1 MFELISGDRPQVPR
15 RDTMPLIISSA
26 VHVLVVGAIAAVPL
40 LYMSVAL
47 PEVPDV
53 MAFVATSPLPPPP
66 PPPPPPAP
74 VAKKVVTQAEAK
86 PMNVARAAPIEAPA
100 EIINETFDT
109 EAAVDD
115 GLPGGVEGGV
125 PGGIPGGVV
134 GGLLESKILPPPP
147 PPPAPQP
154 VVPPA
159 PVRVGGAITA
169 PALLSR
175 VAPEYP
181 SIAVNAK
188 VEGVVILEA
197 IVDRQGR
204 VEAVKVLRSVTLL
217 DAAAIAAVRQWRY
230 SPLLLNGQAERFV
243 LTVSVS
249 FSLDS

>member
-15 RDTMPLIISSA
+15 RETMPLIISSA
-26 VHVLVVGAIAAVPL
+26 VHALVLGAIAAVPL
-40 LYMSVAL
+40 FYMSAVL

-53 MAFVATSPLPPPP
+53 MAFVVTSPPPPP

-74 VAKKVVTQAEAK
+74 AAKKVITQAEAK
-86 PMNVARAAPIEAPA
+86 PTNVARAAPIQAPT
-100 EIINETFDT
+100 EIINENLGT

-115 GLPGGVEGGV
+115 GLPGGIEGGV

-134 GGLLESKILPPPP
+134 GGLLESKIIPP
-147 PPPAPQP
+147 PPPAPLPQP
-154 VVPPA
+154 VVSPA

-188 VEGVVILEA
+188 VQGIVILEA

-204 VEAVKVLRSVTLL
+204 VEDVKVLRSVTLL

>member
-26 VHVLVVGAIAAVPL
+26 VHVLVIGTIAAVPL
-40 LYMSVAL
+40 LYMSAAM

-53 MAFVATSPLPPPP
+53 MAFVVTSLPPPPP

-74 VAKKVVTQAEAK
+74 AAKKVVTQPEAK
-86 PMNVARAAPIEAPA
+86 PTHVARAVPIQAPA
-100 EIINETFDT
+100 EIINEDFDT

-115 GLPGGVEGGV
+115 GLPGGIEGGV

-134 GGLLESKILPPPP
+134 GGLLESKIIPP
-147 PPPAPQP
+147 PPPAPLPEP

-159 PVRVGGAITA
+159 LVRVGGAITA
-169 PALLSR
+169 PALLRR

-188 VEGVVILEA
+188 VQGIVILEA
-197 IVDRQGR
+197 VVDRQGR
-204 VEAVKVLRSVTLL
+204 VEDVKVLRSVTLL

-249 FSLDS
+249 FSLDT

>member
-1 MFELISGDRPQVPR
+1 MFELISGVRPQVPR

-26 VHVLVVGAIAAVPL
+26 VHVLVIGAIAAVPL
-40 LYMSVAL
+40 LYMSAAL

-53 MAFVATSPLPPPP
+53 MAFVVTSPPPPP

-74 VAKKVVTQAEAK
+74 AARKVVRETK
-86 PMNVARAAPIEAPA
+86 PTKNVARAAPIQAPA
-100 EIINETFDT
+100 EIIDENFDT
-109 EAAVDD
+109 EAAVDH
-115 GLPGGVEGGV
+115 GLPGEIEGGV

-134 GGLLESKILPPPP
+134 GGLLESKIIPPPP
-147 PPPAPQP
+147 VPQP

-175 VAPEYP
+175 IAPEYP
-181 SIAVNAK
+181 SIAVHAK
-188 VEGVVILEA
+188 VQGIVILEA

-204 VEAVKVLRSVTLL
+204 VENVKVLRSVPLL

-249 FSLDS
+249 FSLDT